1 MVVYLTGVSKWD
13 YQKWEQAGKPYLDQA
28 GWATL
33 CMAVCQTD
41 IPNLEK
47 LFVISEKLSKR
58 LIGEAR
64 GEALGEARF
73 IPWRRGPSC
82 IRELEVQSVD
92 LQ

>member
-1 MVVYLTGVSKWD
+1 MVVYLTGVFKWD
-13 YQKWEQAGKPYLDQA
+13 YEKWEQAGKPYLDQA
-28 GWATL
+28 DWATL

-64 GEALGEARF
+64 GEAVGKARF
-73 IPWRRGPSC
+73 YPWKQGPSFP
-82 IRELEVQSVD
+82 LEVQSVD